1 MPPVRLR
8 QSKLSNKQVQRQR
21 TSPARGRGR
30 RRTVQPD
37 EAATSSDTVNV
48 SASIMPTQ
56 MIEESQQPTQQAGE
70 SFNIPSI
77 IEESDFNLFDIS
89 DYQPV
94 QTVTT
99 FDSLGG
105 HIPLKLKQKIWEGK
119 FIDLALLLKSAIELD
134 NEIESKGELQIRDG
148 KMCLVKQKTNSFLS
162 IEKWTTAFIIFSSIM
177 LEKYR
182 TRTQEMLKYMRDI
195 RIAASKSS
203 GWYKYDEQF
212 RLRKASDPH
221 SSWGQINTELW
232 LLFVNNNKTPFNP
245 DQPHNAYNP
254 TIKHQPRLNTPSNN
268 YYCNLYNSGKQ
279 CRFYPN
285 CRFKH
290 SCKLCGGTHAAI
302 NCRKQQSKY

>member
-134 NEIESKGELQIRDG
+134 NEIE
-148 KMCLVKQKTNSFLS
+148 
-162 IEKWTTAFIIFSSIM
+162 
-177 LEKYR
+177 Y
-182 TRTQEMLKYMRDI
+182 
-195 RIAASKSS
+195 
-203 GWYKYDEQF
+203 
-212 RLRKASDPH
+212 
-221 SSWGQINTELW
+221 
-232 LLFVNNNKTPFNP
+232 
-245 DQPHNAYNP
+245 
-254 TIKHQPRLNTPSNN
+254 
-268 YYCNLYNSGKQ
+268 
-279 CRFYPN
+279 
-285 CRFKH
+285 
-290 SCKLCGGTHAAI
+290 
-302 NCRKQQSKY
+302 